1 MIYGVTDK
9 NTELTEVKE
18 VKEVKVLLI
27 YQKLIVLALRK

>member
-9 NTELTEVKE
+9 NTELTE